1 MGKEYI
7 KKHLEFLARIANK
20 TVTPAAP
27 QALLPNVN
35 QHRDNI
41 VSSTSEYR
49 PNLTPSASGFSF
61 GGPSASGQSSL
72 TPNGGPSFGGSAA
85 SGQSGFGAG
94 PSFGGSGSAASGQS
108 GVGAT
113 PNPPPPTSNHGL
125 WSISSFREL
134 LASQENDT
142 DAEKIDLTNE
152 GESKIGEK
160 RKSDQNT
167 KEGVEKKTKPSD
179 DLPLLGGKRLFQYVY
194 SFLKDPTGKTGVTQ
208 TNVEANKIYDSVKA
222 RQTYFDK
229 LATAFKEHYITNG
242 VTKGAKFDKKRE
254 FDKKRDALAKR
265 LSEKTGMCTEGNWK
279 APTESHKSL
288 FTD

>member
-1 MGKEYI
+1 
-7 KKHLEFLARIANK
+7 
-20 TVTPAAP
+20 
-27 QALLPNVN
+27 
-35 QHRDNI
+35 
-41 VSSTSEYR
+41 
-49 PNLTPSASGFSF
+49 
-61 GGPSASGQSSL
+61 L
-72 TPNGGPSFGGSAA
+72 TPNG
-85 SGQSGFGAG
+85 G